1 MQYFYVFCFMVIS
14 ALFVLA
20 AVIMPIL
27 LSPRSKGPKRN
38 TTYESGEQTI
48 GSAWVQFTITYYLFA
63 LIFLAF
69 DVEAVFL
76 LPPAVIYRD
85 FPGLAGMIEVV
96 IFVGILGLGL
106 VYAWSKGVF
115 RWR

>member
-1 MQYFYVFCFMVIS
+1 MIFS
-14 ALFVLA
+14 ALFVLG
-20 AVIMPIL
+20 AVIAPLL

-38 TTYESGEQTI
+38 ATYESGEETI

-76 LPPAVIYRD
+76 LPPADIYRD
-85 FPGLAGMIEVV
+85 LPGLTALVEIAM
-96 IFVGILGLGL
+96 FVGILALGL

-115 RWR
+115 KWR

>member
-1 MQYFYVFCFMVIS
+1 MQYFYVFCFMILS
-14 ALFVLA
+14 AAFVLG
-20 AVIMPIL
+20 AVLVPLL

-48 GSAWVQFTITYYLFA
+48 GSAWVQFPITYYLFA

-76 LPPAVIYRD
+76 LPPAVIYRE
-85 FPGLAGMIEVV
+85 FIGLTALVE
-96 IFVGILGLGL
+96 IFVFVAILALGL

-115 RWR
+115 KWR